1 MANSIVDGYYFW
13 VVLPQQLAKEAPLSP
28 ADESRDGCLS
38 WSYHWLRIS
47 FLFWHS
53 FQYVRHYR
61 HDEHFRAV
69 LLLYFKYG
77 RLLVILLQ
85 EVLFMQV
92 LQVFCERF
100 RQVEFTELQTT
111 LIQLHKRTICK
122 QFPLLLGDGSW
133 VLSDV
138 IEKGWKCRGKL
149 LGEEVWWSRNS
160 KLSWT
165 GSQRVTITGS
175 SNIQPAQWPSVYLH
189 LRHICTYK

>member
-1 MANSIVDGYYFW
+1 
-13 VVLPQQLAKEAPLSP
+13 
-28 ADESRDGCLS
+28 
-38 WSYHWLRIS
+38 
-47 FLFWHS
+47 
-53 FQYVRHYR
+53 
-61 HDEHFRAV
+61 V

-138 IEKGWKCRGKL
+138 IEKGQKWRVKAAWRGGVVIPKFKTVL
-149 LGEEVWWSRNS
+149 NWFS
-160 KLSWT
+160 T
-165 GSQRVTITGS
+165 GHCHGVIHHPTGPMTVCVSSSTAHLYLQIT
-175 SNIQPAQWPSVYLH
+175 H
-189 LRHICTYK
+189 L